1 MSTSAVTELMAAR
14 RYLTSVL
21 FHLSI
26 ESEHLTA
33 HQLIHLLDYYAEHP
47 SEYLNDSNECR
58 KTT

>member
-1 MSTSAVTELMAAR
+1 MTTSAVTELMAAR

-26 ESEHLTA
+26 ESKHLTA

-47 SEYLNDSNECR
+47 SEYLNDSNEH
-58 KTT
+58 